1 MSEKNSLATSLRL
14 LWEGL
19 PDHGRG
25 PRRNLSLEQIVT
37 TAIELADTEG
47 VDALSMRALAQK
59 LDVGT
64 MTLYRY
70 VPSKD
75 ELLPLMLNAVVG
87 PSETRR
93 QAAAEDW
100 QTFLTA
106 TATEAREMY
115 LTHPWAIQTNWS
127 RPVLG
132 PASVADLELFLE
144 GVKDLPLSDAEKM
157 NLATTI
163 DSYVLGLARQQ
174 LQWSNAA
181 SKWGMSDEEFWTT
194 QGSILAEQFDVR
206 TVPPPGRTGRRG
218 VRHLLGRQLHIRAGA
233 HHPRRRTA
241 RDSPPV
247 ATSPAPLP
255 VAKHQL
261 ITSSSTFDFFNI
273 AYFQN

>member
-1 MSEKNSLATSLRL
+1 MSERNSLATSLRL

-144 GVKDLPLSDAEKM
+144 GVKDLPLADAEKM

-181 SKWGMSDEEFWTT
+181 SESGMSDEEFWTT
-194 QGSILAEQFDVR
+194 QGSILAEQLTSGRFPHQAALDEGAFD
-206 TVPPPGRTGRRG
+206 TPWDANFTFGLELIIHG
-218 VRHLLGRQLHIRAGA
+218 VAQRVT
-233 HHPRRRTA
+233 PR
-241 RDSPPV
+241 P
-247 ATSPAPLP
+247 
-255 VAKHQL
+255 
-261 ITSSSTFDFFNI
+261 
-273 AYFQN
+273 

>member
-87 PSETRR
+87 PSETSRK
-93 QAAAEDW
+93 AAAEDW

-132 PASVADLELFLE
+132 PPAS
-144 GVKDLPLSDAEKM
+144 P
-157 NLATTI
+157 
-163 DSYVLGLARQQ
+163 
-174 LQWSNAA
+174 
-181 SKWGMSDEEFWTT
+181 
-194 QGSILAEQFDVR
+194 
-206 TVPPPGRTGRRG
+206 
-218 VRHLLGRQLHIRAGA
+218 
-233 HHPRRRTA
+233 
-241 RDSPPV
+241 
-247 ATSPAPLP
+247 
-255 VAKHQL
+255 
-261 ITSSSTFDFFNI
+261 TSSCSWRE
-273 AYFQN
+273 